1 MSNLPAPITATVIHP
16 DLQYELK
23 QAKYFYNHQHAAST
37 LRAYRSDWAIFE
49 RWCHTR
55 GLQSLPAAPEVIAV
69 FLSSQASGGSKPATL
84 TRRVAAIRYFHQV
97 AGMAA
102 SPTGSEIVKS
112 TIKGIKRALGT
123 AKSQKAPATA
133 DRLLKMLEHVPDTL
147 QGCRDRAILLLGFA
161 GAFRR
166 SELSHLLVSDLKE
179 VPAGLR
185 VHIRKS
191 KTDQEG
197 AGQVVPIIRGKNFC
211 PIKAVRV
218 WLQKA
223 NINNGPIFRRLG
235 KGGKIF
241 KKSLTPYSIGKIV
254 KRYAE
259 KAGYNPDDYGG
270 HSLRAGFLTSA
281 AMNGASIFK
290 MMDISRHKSMDTL
303 KGYVRQAEEFRDH
316 AGQGLL

>member
-1 MSNLPAPITATVIHP
+1 MNKLPVKIGSPLIEP
-16 DLQYELK
+16 MLKRDLE
-23 QAKYFYNHQHAAST
+23 QAKYFYHHQHAAST

-49 RWCHTR
+49 RWCCDR
-55 GLQSLPAAPEVIAV
+55 GLQPLPAAPEVIAV
-69 FLSSQASGGSKPATL
+69 FLSSQASDGSKPATL
-84 TRRVAAIRYFHQV
+84 TRRVAAIRYFHQI
-97 AGMAA
+97 AGITV
-102 SPTGSEIVKS
+102 SPTASEIVKS

-133 DRLLKMLEHVPDTL
+133 DRLIKMLEHVPDTL
-147 QGCRDRAILLLGFA
+147 QGSRDRAILLFGFA

-166 SELSHLLVSDLKE
+166 SELSQLLVRDLE
-179 VPAGLR
+179 LVPGGLR

-197 AGQVVPIIRGKNFC
+197 FGQVVPIIRGEHIC
-211 PIKAVRV
+211 PIKAVTI
-218 WLQKA
+218 WLEKA
-223 NINNGPIFRRLG
+223 NIQSGPIFRRLG

-241 KKSLTPYSIGKIV
+241 KKSLTPHSIGKIV
-254 KRYAE
+254 KLYAE

-290 MMDISRHKSMDTL
+290 MMDISRHKSVDTL
-303 KGYVRQAEEFRDH
+303 KGYVRQAEEFKDH